1 MSKTQPTATT
11 HTQRKHIRHGYWQ
24 PKPARP
30 VFETGQTAS
39 AGLSLTQE
47 GETGQ
52 TGLANQSGR
61 LCPETPQKTFGEKTC
76 LKNLSSFEQ
85 E

>member
-11 HTQRKHIRHGYWQ
+11 HTQRKHIRH
-24 PKPARP
+24 
-30 VFETGQTAS
+30 GQTAS